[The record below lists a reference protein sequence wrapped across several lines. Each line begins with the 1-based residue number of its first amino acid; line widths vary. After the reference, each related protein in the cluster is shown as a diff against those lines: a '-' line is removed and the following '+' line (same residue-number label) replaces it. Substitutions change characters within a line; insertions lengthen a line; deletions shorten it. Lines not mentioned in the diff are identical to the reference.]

1 MWQFNL
7 TVIFLIVSSASSI
20 FLALYAWRKG
30 TAVWAKAY
38 AVMMGI
44 AAWWTI
50 FYVIE
55 LFIPAIE
62 GKELANKLSTIA
74 ANPIGVAWFVF
85 ALLYTGRERS
95 VTRRNVIIMLLFPAF
110 TILAQWTTGWHGLY
124 TTADKLIPA
133 GPFMVRSPELGP
145 IFWFQLVTSYLM
157 VVAGLVL
164 LIIAFIKWPLPY
176 RGQAGILVGAAFVP
190 FIANIITNFD
200 LLPLPNLDYTTLSF
214 NITGLLMFWGLFQFR
229 LFNLAPVARRTVV
242 DSMEDAVFV
251 IDNKNQVV
259 DINLAAQKLF
269 QKTADQAIGNPV
281 NNLVQQ
287 QDLLAMYQEIDN
299 LRTEIFIDVVNP
311 QPGEQNWRS
320 YDLTISPITDQPQ
333 QVRGRLVILRDI
345 TAQKLVEKELR
356 QQKQLLQDLAEEYRK
371 AKEDAEAANTAKSAF
386 LANMSHELRTPLNAI
401 IGYSEMLQED
411 AEIEDYETLPTD
423 LQRIEQSGRH
433 LLGLI
438 NDILDLSKIEAG
450 KMQMHFE
457 TFSVNPV
464 IEDVAEMVR
473 LLVAQNN
480 NTLALA
486 VNADVTT
493 ITADLIKFRQVLY
506 NLLSNAAK
514 FTESG
519 DIQLTAVHET
529 INDHDWLTIRVADT
543 GIGMTDEQIGRL
555 FQPFVQGDNST
566 TRKYGG
572 TGLGLAISRHFCHMM
587 GGDIAVDSEPGRGS
601 IFTIHLP
608 FQQKIIPES
617 EEEEW
622 IA

>member
-62 GKELANKLSTIA
+62 GKQLANKLSTIA
-74 ANPIGVAWFVF
+74 ANPIGVAWVVF

-320 YDLTISPITDQPQ
+320 YDLTISPITDQQQ

>member
-62 GKELANKLSTIA
+62 GKQLANKLSTIA

-320 YDLTISPITDQPQ
+320 YDLTISPITDQQQ

>member
-1 MWQFNL
+1 
-7 TVIFLIVSSASSI
+7 
-20 FLALYAWRKG
+20 LYAWRKG

-62 GKELANKLSTIA
+62 GKQLANKLSTIA

-164 LIIAFIKWPLPY
+164 LIIAFIKWPRPY

-320 YDLTISPITDQPQ
+320 YDLTISPITDQQQ

-587 GGDIAVDSEPGRGS
+587 GGDIAVESEPGRGS

-617 EEEEW
+617 EAEEW

>member
-1 MWQFNL
+1 
-7 TVIFLIVSSASSI
+7 
-20 FLALYAWRKG
+20 
-30 TAVWAKAY
+30 
-38 AVMMGI
+38 
-44 AAWWTI
+44 
-50 FYVIE
+50 
-55 LFIPAIE
+55 
-62 GKELANKLSTIA
+62 
-74 ANPIGVAWFVF
+74 
-85 ALLYTGRERS
+85 
-95 VTRRNVIIMLLFPAF
+95 
-110 TILAQWTTGWHGLY
+110 
-124 TTADKLIPA
+124 
-133 GPFMVRSPELGP
+133 
-145 IFWFQLVTSYLM
+145 
-157 VVAGLVL
+157 
-164 LIIAFIKWPLPY
+164 
-176 RGQAGILVGAAFVP
+176 
-190 FIANIITNFD
+190 
-200 LLPLPNLDYTTLSF
+200 
-214 NITGLLMFWGLFQFR
+214 
-229 LFNLAPVARRTVV
+229 
-242 DSMEDAVFV
+242 MEDAVFV

-320 YDLTISPITDQPQ
+320 YDLTISPITDQQQ